1 MNQLCYYVVQT
12 NGAPMRT
19 IESKLSHPRSPAA
32 PAKHGFRPTGRRMR
46 HGAIWFTKSPRAAAL
61 MHHLVAHMDQSAA
74 VVASYATL
82 AKICGF

>member
-1 MNQLCYYVVQT
+1 MTYGGVCSPRVSRGLLTLGEQGCFMNQLCYYVVQT

-46 HGAIWFTKSPRAAAL
+46 HGAIWFTKARVQQP
-61 MHHLVAHMDQSAA
+61 
-74 VVASYATL
+74 
-82 AKICGF
+82 